1 MKIRL
6 LLIMLFGVLI
16 ANAQT
21 THNFNW
27 FAGIG
32 PSVDMTIDIG
42 DTVKWTWTDA
52 VPHTVT
58 SDVGSTE
65 TFDSGTQTGI
75 GQTFSWTFTVQGAN
89 DYFCQIHGAPSMSG
103 TITVNPP
110 LGIDDELLKNF
121 RISPNPASSR
131 LRLQLPEGL
140 SNPKVQVYD
149 VLGKEIYTTKILNVL
164 IDSEIDVSKWNVG
177 IYIVKVSSEHGTQS
191 KRFIK
196 Q

>member
-1 MKIRL
+1 MKIKL

-58 SDVGSTE
+58 SDAGSTE
-65 TFDSGTQTGI
+65 SFDSGTQTGI

-110 LGIDDELLKNF
+110 LGIDDISLKNF
-121 RISPNPASSR
+121 KISPNPAQST
-131 LRLQLPEGL
+131 LQLQLPNGL
-140 SNPKVQVYD
+140 SNLKVQVYD
-149 VLGKEIYTTKILNVL
+149 ILGKQIYFSKLNTVIADSR
-164 IDSEIDVSKWNVG
+164 IDISKWNVG
-177 IYIVKVSSEHGTQS
+177 MYIVKVSSEHGTQT